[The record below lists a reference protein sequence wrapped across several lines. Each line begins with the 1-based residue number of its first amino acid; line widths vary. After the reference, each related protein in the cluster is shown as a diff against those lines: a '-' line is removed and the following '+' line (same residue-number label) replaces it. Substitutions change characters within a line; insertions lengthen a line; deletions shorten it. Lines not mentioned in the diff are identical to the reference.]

1 MVDCTV
7 SIITS
12 GRKETESIKKT
23 KKTIKSKEKEKDY
36 SGTICRKQ
44 VINIKK

>member
-7 SIITS
+7 SIINS
-12 GRKETESIKKT
+12 EKKETKAIKKP
-23 KKTIKSKEKEKDY
+23 KKTNKSKEKDY
-36 SGTICRKQ
+36 SGTICKKQ

>member
-7 SIITS
+7 NLINSEK
-12 GRKETESIKKT
+12 KETDTIKKT
-23 KKTIKSKEKEKDY
+23 KKSNKTQY
-36 SGTICRKQ
+36 SGTICKKQ